1 MGIAVES
8 KIRAFLLNAT
18 QGRSIRRC
26 RMIDYTTS
34 KSKLFS
40 LVIYRGILRNTKGQ
54 TNEQRQ
60 ERNHNSD
67 EGNQGQG
74 LDCCCNQ
81 HNEVKLCTAK
91 DCALW
96 PFRLGHSPFRAKREL
111 TEEQKRKV
119 AETFAKA
126 KAKRVA
132 K

>member
-1 MGIAVES
+1 MSNDKKEI
-8 KIRAFLLNAT
+8 
-18 QGRSIRRC
+18 
-26 RMIDYTTS
+26 TTPM
-34 KSKLFS
+34 KAIKA
-40 LVIYRGILRNTKGQ
+40 KC
-54 TNEQRQ
+54 
-60 ERNHNSD
+60 
-67 EGNQGQG
+67 